1 MLVDRLYQ
9 LIMNKGLLR
18 ALILIMALGL
28 AACILWDSTRFAS
41 NTSSLM
47 IWQGIFLIWAICS
60 GVIFGV
66 GFNPKHFVWRF
77 FFHPLPA
84 LLILIFGLYH
94 FFK

>member
-1 MLVDRLYQ
+1 MLVDRFYQ
-9 LIMNKGLLR
+9 LMNKGLLR

-28 AACILWDSTRFAS
+28 ALCILWEPTIFAS

-47 IWQGIFLIWAICS
+47 VWQGILLIWAICS

-66 GFNPKHFVWRF
+66 GFNPEHFVWRLL
-77 FFHPLPA
+77 FHPLPA
-84 LLILIFGLYH
+84 FLILIFGLYH